1 VPILLSGV
9 AALLLL
15 LVPFLDRG
23 VVRRG
28 RSPVFTLVGWLA
40 VVYIVVLTAWG
51 YDSLVPVYIAAGTG
65 GLVLLF
71 TRGRRPRRSGEAP

>member
-1 VPILLSGV
+1 M
-9 AALLLL
+9 

-40 VVYIVVLTAWG
+40 VLYIVALTAWG

-65 GLVLLF
+65 LLALLF
-71 TRGRRPRRSGEAP
+71 TRGSRAKQSGEAP